1 MARKSPWQQ
10 FSDNFSSV
18 YGSFK
23 ELGQGIESARIMAED
38 PEVVTLG
45 GIKQPHQDYQATYG
59 GQTYDKEITPEML
72 TGLRNQRLA
81 DVKRKYGDVQ
91 GAMDMELKQAQLQE
105 SRDASALAQNTLASN
120 IKIAENTANLG
131 EVQVDQATVNLDQS
145 KAEHQS
151 YLDTL
156 EYREKL
162 IYLQAIGAELDNDG
176 KTIKNYIAD
185 ATKNDAI
192 RAVKLGVRAQEIA
205 NIQGLLANKGL
216 KLDND
221 GKIVQL
227 DIDKATKGLK
237 IGRAAL
243 ENARMILENKGLY
256 LTTEGQVL
264 TLERSKAIHAKEM
277 ANDAIRVEN
286 EATELKNTQDFN
298 NAYKDFAAKAAL
310 GDKEG
315 GFKSQEEANN
325 YLLTNL
331 SKISPE
337 YAVLAMDLQQKY
349 SKHEIQN
356 INDQGTLLKS
366 KAMEAMAKGGPDAV
380 REIVDEMNG
389 INNVKVVT
397 KDGIVTMTEVTP
409 DGNFVRTIAT
419 GKEGA
424 EFTTNLDMALDPA
437 NMMATSKAYHDANKT
452 EAEADY
458 YREMAKAKGIKT
470 PLTKD
475 QWAIQRI
482 TKNPND
488 TLGYAMLLGEGYD
501 LESIASLVTDS
512 DVDAASD
519 AANQNGGG
527 DPDPDPENNNDGS
540 TQGGLKQQ
548 KPLKDSLMEEIALQE
563 KIIQNTLPNNP
574 GHKKAT
580 ERLNYIKSKAGSEEL
595 IAGIDAKLKELGPME
610 ALDPKAKPTN
620 KKNNQKK
627 TRNKLREKH
636 TADRKALMAQLGTAT
651 APDPST
657 LVSSSNMNLGLAAN
671 R

>member
-38 PEVVTLG
+38 PEVITMG

-59 GQTYDKEITPEML
+59 GKTYDKEITPEML

-91 GAMDMELKQAQLQE
+91 GAMDMELKSAQLIE
-105 SRDASALAQNTLASN
+105 SRNKAKLDEQTFDSN
-120 IKIAENTANLG
+120 VQIAANQADLG
-131 EVQVDQATVNLDQS
+131 EVQVDQALVNLSQS
-145 KAEHQS
+145 QVEHQS
-151 YLDTL
+151 YIDTL
-156 EYREKL
+156 PDREKL
-162 IYLQAIGAELDNDG
+162 IYAQAIGAELDNDG
-176 KTIKNYIAD
+176 KTIKNYIAE
-185 ATKNDAI
+185 ATKEDAI
-192 RAVKLGVRAQEIA
+192 QAVKLGVTALEIQNVNAELAGEGLTLDNEGKLISNEIA
-205 NIQGLLANKGL
+205 S
-216 KLDND
+216 
-221 GKIVQL
+221 
-227 DIDKATKGLK
+227 ATKGLK

-243 ENARMILENKGLY
+243 ENAKMILENKGLY

-264 TLERSKAIHAKEM
+264 TLERSKAIHEKEKQK
-277 ANDAIRVEN
+277 DAIRVEN
-286 EATELKNTQDFN
+286 ELTELQNTQDFN

-315 GFKSQEEANN
+315 GFASQEEANN

-337 YAVLAMDLQQKY
+337 YAVLAMELQQKY

-356 INDQGTLLKS
+356 INDQGALLKS
-366 KAMEAMAKGGPDAV
+366 KAMQAMAKGGPDAV

-389 INNVKVVT
+389 INNVKVET

-409 DGNFVRTIAT
+409 DGKFVRTIAT

-452 EAEADY
+452 AAEADY
-458 YREMAKAKGIKT
+458 YNEMAKAKGVKT

-501 LESIASLVTDS
+501 LQSIASLVTDS
-512 DVDAASD
+512 DVDGASN
-519 AANQNGGG
+519 AANQNGNG
-527 DPDPDPENNNDGS
+527 DPDPDGNDDGDGS

-548 KPLKDSLMEEIALQE
+548 KPLKDSLMEEIAKQE
-563 KIIQNTLPNNP
+563 NIIQNTLPTNP
-574 GHKKAT
+574 AHKKAT
-580 ERLNYIKSKAGSEEL
+580 ERLNYINSKAGSEEL

-610 ALDPKAKPTN
+610 VLDPDASPRDKG
-620 KKNNQKK
+620 NNQKK

-636 TADRKALMAQLGTAT
+636 TADRKALMDKLGTAT

-657 LVSSSNMNLGLAAN
+657 LVSSSNMNLGLSAN